1 MYPSKGKPHFGIF
14 VKNTYEILNSNKNAK
29 VKLIKP
35 SSVDNKL
42 KKYFHLYKEIW
53 HSLKYNWDLVYINYL
68 THSSIP
74 VLLRNF
80 PKKKHKIL
88 VHIHGGDLLPQNI
101 MGKYLL
107 KFHFLFKNLID
118 YYIVPSKYFFQIL
131 ENRYSIDRSKIFIFP
146 SGGVDT
152 DKFKPMNKEYCKRSL
167 GIPIDYFVMGF
178 VSRLDKNKGWDVF
191 LESVNYLKLQGHKIK
206 AIVVGEG
213 KEKNNFLKKVRDI
226 GLQDHIIYLGKKS
239 HDELP
244 YIYNAM
250 DLFVFSTK
258 LHESLGLVGLEAMA
272 CSVPVIG
279 SNIGGLTD
287 YIVDNYNGYLFEPG
301 NSKQLVEKIKAFIS
315 MPEEKKEKLR
325 KNALYKSQE
334 FSAKILRKKLKNF
347 IREISDEN
355 IRNS

>member
-1 MYPSKGKPHFGIF
+1 
-14 VKNTYEILNSNKNAK
+14 
-29 VKLIKP
+29 
-35 SSVDNKL
+35 
-42 KKYFHLYKEIW
+42 
-53 HSLKYNWDLVYINYL
+53 
-68 THSSIP
+68 
-74 VLLRNF
+74 
-80 PKKKHKIL
+80 
-88 VHIHGGDLLPQNI
+88 
-101 MGKYLL
+101 
-107 KFHFLFKNLID
+107 
-118 YYIVPSKYFFQIL
+118 
-131 ENRYSIDRSKIFIFP
+131 
-146 SGGVDT
+146 
-152 DKFKPMNKEYCKRSL
+152 MNKEYCKRSL